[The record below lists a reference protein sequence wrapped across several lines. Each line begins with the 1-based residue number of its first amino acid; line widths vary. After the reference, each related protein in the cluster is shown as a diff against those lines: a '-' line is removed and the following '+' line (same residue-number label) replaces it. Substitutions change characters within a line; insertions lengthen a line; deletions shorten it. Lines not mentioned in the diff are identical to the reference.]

1 MVAITSTLDRQG
13 QRSFTSDLAK
23 TSQGKYT
30 HASHLCTCTHTHT
43 HMHTHSHQLIKTVK
57 AGAMVSE
64 DLIFTT

>member
-30 HASHLCTCTHTHT
+30 HASHLCTRTHTHAL
-43 HMHTHSHQLIKTVK
+43 THSHQLMKTVK
-57 AGAMVSE
+57 TGAMVSE